1 MLIRKISEHVRDQ
14 NWIAVV
20 VDLTVVVVGI
30 FLAFQVDRLYESNR
44 SRIEEREF
52 LTALAEDFSATRD
65 AFVRVRDR
73 HADSTSSALALLA
86 YQSGEPVNI
95 DHDEFYRLLA
105 DVTWMRTADAR
116 RGFRTRTTAA
126 LRADAR
132 RGSYDFLI
140 SSGKISV
147 IQDMRLRTQLSEF
160 FARFDGVLSD
170 MNDDLQLFWRSTF
183 EPYVQRNLDHVA
195 LMQRVHPRDNLS
207 LEPTYPLDQ
216 FQEVIGSG
224 EFEGILSDKWHLSG
238 DLINNYDSRIEEI
251 ELIEKLL
258 RENLARLGAAR

>member
-105 DVTWMRTADAR
+105 DVTWMRT
-116 RGFRTRTTAA
+116 
-126 LRADAR
+126 ADAR